1 MASAPDISTNAR
13 VVCFVDG
20 LLFRF
25 LIKCLLWRISAEGPS
40 TDMVA
45 CAKEGNIGKG
55 FSPHSSPLVGVCV
68 GGWAGLLPPTPSRIT
83 PLSSCAYTKSTREG
97 LKFYSIDLN
106 DAAYWLY

>member
-45 CAKEGNIGKG
+45 CAKEGNIGKD
-55 FSPHSSPLVGVCV
+55 VTR
-68 GGWAGLLPPTPSRIT
+68 PTCP
-83 PLSSCAYTKSTREG
+83 E
-97 LKFYSIDLN
+97 
-106 DAAYWLY
+106 